1 MNIEDVEGIGP
12 VNAGKLREAGVSTT
26 DDLLQRGGSQD
37 GRAELEAATG
47 ISGSQILEWTNHVDL
62 YRISGVG
69 SEYADLLEAA
79 GVDTVA
85 ELAQRNARNLSETFG
100 ELDAARNTVRNI
112 PSETVVAQWIEEAKS
127 LPRMVEY

>member
-12 VNAGKLREAGVSTT
+12 AFAAKLREAGVRTT
-26 DDLLQRGGSQD
+26 DELLQRAGSRR
-37 GRAELEAATG
+37 GRDELEAATG
-47 ISGSQILEWTNHVDL
+47 VSHNQILEWTNHADL
-62 YRISGVG
+62 YRIKGVG

-79 GVDTVA
+79 GVDSVA
-85 ELAQRNARNLSETFG
+85 ELAQRNAKNLSETFG

-112 PSETVVAQWIEEAKS
+112 PSEAIVAGWIEEAKS

>member
-12 VNAGKLREAGVSTT
+12 VNAGKLREAGVKST
-26 DDLLQRGGSQD
+26 DDLLQRGGSRG
-37 GRAELEAATG
+37 GRAELETTTG

-85 ELAQRNARNLSETFG
+85 ELAQRNAKNLSETFG

-112 PSETVVAQWIEEAKS
+112 PSEDIVARWIEEAKS

>member
-12 VNAGKLREAGVSTT
+12 AFAAKLREERVNTT
-26 DDLLQRGGSQD
+26 DDLLQRGGSRR
-37 GRAELEAATG
+37 GRDELEAATG
-47 ISGSQILEWTNHVDL
+47 ISHNQILEWTNHADL
-62 YRISGVG
+62 YRIKGVG

-79 GVDTVA
+79 GVDSVA
-85 ELAQRNARNLSETFG
+85 ELAQRNAKNLSETFG

-112 PSETVVAQWIEEAKS
+112 PSEAIVAGWIEEAKS